1 MKKIYLMA
9 AVFAVNFAQAQ
20 LNSKEVIVANGG
32 LFEFTPPSSDYAT
45 IGAYNLTTQDY
56 TTFDTIKVESVSD
69 VEIPLGSEVAFV
81 GASDSIIRYDLFS
94 HQRTHAVQFN
104 SVKSISKSGD
114 YIIAGKN
121 FGTGDYLTVYN
132 EANLTV
138 EFSITDADI
147 AQTVYG
153 GEVIG
158 DSLYVVYNQKGV
170 VDQYPPYLVFKDTL
184 GKIGVID
191 MVNQSFVREINLD
204 TAATDIR
211 AIRQINNKLY
221 IVCNNGNL
229 IEYDPSTAQ
238 TSNTV
243 IDNMGITVLTFENT
257 ETGAEL
263 TYKSGL
269 GVELFNYKVES
280 STVSGPFSIVAN
292 STIAAGTHD
301 FLNDVYFTTT
311 TDYSSYGEL
320 FIYDGSSIDSLPV
333 QISPEAIAISYINP
347 SSISELITDEVR
359 IYPNPASNLVTVRTN
374 SRNGSIQVFD
384 ISGKQLSNENYTSD
398 NFQLNISNYSAGTYY
413 IVITSSSLRQTTK
426 LIKL

>member
-158 DSLYVVYNQKGV
+158 DS
-170 VDQYPPYLVFKDTL
+170 P
-184 GKIGVID
+184 
-191 MVNQSFVREINLD
+191 VRCL
-204 TAATDIR
+204 
-211 AIRQINNKLY
+211 
-221 IVCNNGNL
+221 
-229 IEYDPSTAQ
+229 
-238 TSNTV
+238 
-243 IDNMGITVLTFENT
+243 
-257 ETGAEL
+257 
-263 TYKSGL
+263 
-269 GVELFNYKVES
+269 
-280 STVSGPFSIVAN
+280 
-292 STIAAGTHD
+292 
-301 FLNDVYFTTT
+301 
-311 TDYSSYGEL
+311 
-320 FIYDGSSIDSLPV
+320 
-333 QISPEAIAISYINP
+333 
-347 SSISELITDEVR
+347 
-359 IYPNPASNLVTVRTN
+359 
-374 SRNGSIQVFD
+374 
-384 ISGKQLSNENYTSD
+384 
-398 NFQLNISNYSAGTYY
+398 
-413 IVITSSSLRQTTK
+413 
-426 LIKL
+426 